1 MAPALP
7 HRRTTVSFLKPFSCG
22 GPEIAPALPQRR
34 TTVSF
39 LKLFSCGG
47 LEMAPALPQAA
58 DNRSAYTPSP

>member
-1 MAPALP
+1 M
-7 HRRTTVSFLKPFSCG
+7 
-22 GPEIAPALPQRR
+22 APALPQRQ

-47 LEMAPALPQAA
+47 PEMAPALPQAA